1 MESPQLVQ
9 HVSDQLLRKFA
20 EIDSDSDYD
29 HPSSPPRKRRTT
41 QKKRKVVYGDENDW
55 ETCILMSPL
64 NVGSNASLR
73 VVERKSLLPQHYKT
87 RRSSSSSSSGNFIV
101 KHLRAHRFRGARDF
115 RTKCVLSAIEKTW
128 SKAVRGASKVFME
141 KHYNR
146 HRSLIDDIV

>member
-9 HVSDQLLRKFA
+9 HVTKASSDQLLRKFA

-29 HPSSPPRKRRTT
+29 NPPPRL
-41 QKKRKVVYGDENDW
+41 
-55 ETCILMSPL
+55 TCMMMSPSKEV

-87 RRSSSSSSSGNFIV
+87 RRSSSSSSGNFIV
-101 KHLRAHRFRGARDF
+101 KHLRSHHFRGARDF

-128 SKAVRGASKVFME
+128 SRAVRGASKVFME